1 MEAKSEL
8 QPDFIIL
15 DPLENGETIAEP
27 IDAADV
33 EVSTDRVEGRHRQL
47 SARIWL
53 PYRPEQLWKIL
64 TDYDHLADFV
74 PNLAKSQQ
82 LLHPKGGI
90 RIEQIGAESFMRFKF
105 RARVV
110 LDMVEDFPQQI
121 AFQMVEGDFKAF
133 SGSWDLQPL
142 NDRLTELSYTL
153 RVLPPRTMPIA
164 IIERRLKRGFVVNL
178 CAIRDRARELF
189 GEG

>member
-1 MEAKSEL
+1 
-8 QPDFIIL
+8 
-15 DPLENGETIAEP
+15 
-27 IDAADV
+27 
-33 EVSTDRVEGRHRQL
+33 
-47 SARIWL
+47 
-53 PYRPEQLWKIL
+53 
-64 TDYDHLADFV
+64 
-74 PNLAKSQQ
+74 
-82 LLHPKGGI
+82 
-90 RIEQIGAESFMRFKF
+90 
-105 RARVV
+105 
-110 LDMVEDFPQQI
+110 
-121 AFQMVEGDFKAF
+121 MVEGDFKAF